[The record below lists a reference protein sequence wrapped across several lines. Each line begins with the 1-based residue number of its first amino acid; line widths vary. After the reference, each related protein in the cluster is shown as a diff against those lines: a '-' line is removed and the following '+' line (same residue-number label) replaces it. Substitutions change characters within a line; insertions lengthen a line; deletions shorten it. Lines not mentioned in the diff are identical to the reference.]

1 MSPVNWIARMF
12 PEAPLTV
19 YRLGT
24 KGARELGGGHPLER
38 LIEKPKDF
46 CNGVAL

>member
-12 PEAPLTV
+12 PKAPLTV

-24 KGARELGGGHPLER
+24 KGARELGGGHPLE
-38 LIEKPKDF
+38 KPKDF